1 VVAALLLAACNPFE
15 AANVTEDAVAAFH
28 SRYNNRMFSELYT
41 DSDYALRRN
50 VECRDF
56 NETMQ
61 NLHQMM
67 GEVLSTER
75 KQIDFQKTPNGPD
88 KAIVLMETAFAY
100 GTAEENFVFS
110 LGQQVKLVSYS
121 YQITVHDIDKRI
133 EERMESVLEQI
144 ERIGTQP
151 APQPGRTGRALTEDE
166 IRQLP
171 PEVQEALRKARNR

>member
-1 VVAALLLAACNPFE
+1 
-15 AANVTEDAVAAFH
+15 
-28 SRYNNRMFSELYT
+28 
-41 DSDYALRRN
+41 
-50 VECRDF
+50 
-56 NETMQ
+56 
-61 NLHQMM
+61 
-67 GEVLSTER
+67 
-75 KQIDFQKTPNGPD
+75 
-88 KAIVLMETAFAY
+88 METAFAY
-100 GTAEENFVFS
+100 GTAEENFVLS

-133 EERMESVLEQI
+133 EERMESVREQI